1 MPDKSTTPAF
11 DLITGQKALRVMAA
25 VVTAVILVG
34 ALIFAKTILAPMV
47 FALVL
52 GVVVSPAADRLSR
65 MGCPRVIVAG
75 ALLVVTSSIVVIAF
89 LLLEPILTLLVEE
102 LPDIKRE
109 VQGWI
114 VTLSDLLRGV
124 EAISDEIENTV
135 EGGSSEAVTSAVP
148 SIMDAVWLA
157 PNFASQMFIFAGTL
171 FFFVLTR
178 AELYAAA
185 GAAREKLHMAD
196 TAVARY
202 FAAVTVVNVG
212 LGVATALVLTGLG
225 VNSAVLWGVAAGL
238 LNFVLYLGPLIIV
251 GSLLIAGMI
260 QFSGAIALLPPA
272 AFLMLNIIEAQF
284 VTPAFVGQRLQMNPL
299 CVFLAIV
306 FGLWLWGPIGAIVA
320 LPVIVWFSALISPER
335 FDFCTEEKAVP
346 SG

>member
-1 MPDKSTTPAF
+1 MRADDKTLAL
-11 DLITGQKALRVMAA
+11 DLIKGPTALRVMAA
-25 VVTAVILVG
+25 VVTAIILAG

-52 GVVVSPAADRLSR
+52 GIVVSPAADRLSR
-65 MGCPRVIVAG
+65 LGCPRVAVAG
-75 ALLVVTSSIVVIAF
+75 FLLIVTSSLVVFAF
-89 LLLEPILTLLVEE
+89 LLLEPLLTLLVEE

-114 VTLSDLLRGV
+114 FTLSDLLRGV
-124 EAISDEIENTV
+124 EAISDEIEKTV
-135 EGGSSEAVTSAVP
+135 EGGTKETTTAAIP
-148 SIMDAVWLA
+148 SVMDAVWLA
-157 PNFASQMFIFAGTL
+157 PNFASQIFIFVGTL

-178 AELYAAA
+178 ADLYAAA
-185 GAAREKLHMAD
+185 GVWRDNLLLAD

-212 LGVATALVLTGLG
+212 LGIATAIILTGLG
-225 VNSAVLWGVAAGL
+225 VNSAILWGLAAGL
-238 LNFVLYLGPLIIV
+238 LNFVLYLGPLIIIF
-251 GSLLIAGMI
+251 SLLIAGMI
-260 QFSGAIALLPPA
+260 QFTGAMALLPPA

-320 LPVIVWFSALISPER
+320 LPVIVWFSALISPAK
-335 FDFCTEEKAVP
+335 FDFCTANKPAL
-346 SG
+346 S